1 MKSVERCWNVCVFD
15 SCKARS
21 RCLWRLGPKTFVWLW
36 SESFRWRIIV
46 SADYAS
52 VGAVNVD
59 VKSIFGPAGLSILD
73 ITMRGLG
80 LITSAPMTVSS
91 TFAVIAAMLP
101 ACIFFVP
108 LQRPLRRPS

>member
-1 MKSVERCWNVCVFD
+1 M
-15 SCKARS
+15 
-21 RCLWRLGPKTFVWLW
+21 
-36 SESFRWRIIV
+36 

-80 LITSAPMTVSS
+80 LITSAPMTASS

-108 LQRPLRRPS
+108 CNALFAGLRSVASRRVQLCDW

>member
-1 MKSVERCWNVCVFD
+1 M
-15 SCKARS
+15 
-21 RCLWRLGPKTFVWLW
+21 
-36 SESFRWRIIV
+36 